1 MGRERSE
8 ARRFRRRERSCRRWQ
23 LLICGWIYE
32 VPRTSACTPGFAT
45 HVESHVAPRVVSSES
60 IEGGKFPGNV
70 KKGKPGQMGVMG
82 PPEWRRTL
90 ALGGEKR
97 GRRETLLLFE

>member
-1 MGRERSE
+1 MG
-8 ARRFRRRERSCRRWQ
+8 
-23 LLICGWIYE
+23 
-32 VPRTSACTPGFAT
+32 
-45 HVESHVAPRVVSSES
+45 
-60 IEGGKFPGNV
+60 
-70 KKGKPGQMGVMG
+70 MMG